1 VAITQRRT
9 DDVKARDRR
18 IAALAIPAL
27 GALAVEPLYVLVDTA
42 IVGHLGST
50 PLAGLALAATVLNL
64 FLWVCNF
71 LSYGTTAR
79 ISFLTGKREHP
90 AAAGVAAQGLWL
102 CVMLGL
108 PMAALVF
115 FFGHG
120 IASALGGTGDV
131 LDAATTYLRISAIGI
146 PAVLIALVGHG
157 HLRGLSDTRTPLR
170 VVLVANVVNVIL
182 EVILVYGLHT
192 GIAGSAW
199 GTVVAQ
205 WLAAVWFIGMSGR
218 RILATGS
225 TLRPVSTEINR
236 LLVIGRHLAV
246 RTGALVLTITTSTSV
261 AARVGTSTLAAHQI
275 ALQVEVFLALVVDA
289 LAIAA
294 QAMVGTL
301 LGAGNHDEVRATS
314 RRLVDMGWLVGFG
327 LALLVVV
334 SAPVLPHIFSGDE
347 AVVHR
352 AIVALVM
359 VGIMQVPGAIAFVT
373 DGILMGA
380 SDFRF
385 LQWAILAAGLTF
397 VPFALATLHWHDLGI
412 LGVWS
417 GLLVWMIVRA
427 VLNRLRIRNERWMLV
442 AR

>member
-1 VAITQRRT
+1 
-9 DDVKARDRR
+9 
-18 IAALAIPAL
+18 
-27 GALAVEPLYVLVDTA
+27 
-42 IVGHLGST
+42 
-50 PLAGLALAATVLNL
+50 
-64 FLWVCNF
+64 
-71 LSYGTTAR
+71 
-79 ISFLTGKREHP
+79 
-90 AAAGVAAQGLWL
+90 
-102 CVMLGL
+102 MLGL

-225 TLRPVSTEINR
+225 TLRPVSREIKR

-246 RTGALVLTITTSTSV
+246 RTGALVLVITTSTSV

-397 VPFALATLHWHDLGI
+397 VPFALATLRWHDLGI
-412 LGVWS
+412 LGVWI
-417 GLLVWMIVRA
+417 GLLVWMTVRA
-427 VLNRLRIRNERWMLV
+427 VLNRLRVRNERWMLAV
-442 AR
+442 R